1 MTASKTVASVSFHS
15 NHNLSMDVD
24 EVQGI
29 SMSTPMKIAEGQW
42 FCEMIVRSANGTL
55 AVNMLADDPAKFA
68 FELPD
73 FLSQSSQE

>member
-1 MTASKTVASVSFHS
+1 
-15 NHNLSMDVD
+15 MDVD

-29 SMSTPMKIAEGQW
+29 SIGTPMKLAEGQW

-55 AVNMLADDPAKFA
+55 AINMLADDPSKFA

-73 FLSQSSQE
+73 FSGQAPE

>member
-1 MTASKTVASVSFHS
+1 MSGSKTVASVSFHS

-24 EVQGI
+24 EVIGI
-29 SMSTPMKIAEGQW
+29 SMSTPMKVDENQW

-55 AVNMLADDPAKFA
+55 AVNMLADDPSKFQ

-73 FLSQSSQE
+73 FFGKENAE

>member
-1 MTASKTVASVSFHS
+1 MASKTVASVSFNS

-29 SMSTPMKIAEGQW
+29 SMGTPMKVGDDTW
-42 FCEMIVRSANGTL
+42 FCEMIVRSANGTVV
-55 AVNMLADDPAKFA
+55 VNMLADDPSKFS

-73 FLSQSSQE
+73 FSGQPQEEL

>member
-1 MTASKTVASVSFHS
+1 MSGNKTVASVSFHS

-29 SMSTPMKIAEGQW
+29 SMSTPMKIGEDQW

-55 AVNMLADDPAKFA
+55 AVNMLADDPSKFS

-73 FLSQSSQE
+73 FSGSEQSE

>member
-1 MTASKTVASVSFHS
+1 MTKTVASVSFHS

-29 SMSTPMKIAEGQW
+29 SIGTPMKVAEGQW

-55 AVNMLADDPAKFA
+55 AINMLADEPSKFA

-73 FLSQSSQE
+73 FSGKQ

>member
-1 MTASKTVASVSFHS
+1 MTMVASKTVASVSFNS

-29 SMSTPMKIAEGQW
+29 SMSTPMLLGEGQW
-42 FCEMIVRSANGTL
+42 FCEMIIRSANGTV
-55 AVNMLADDPAKFA
+55 AVQMLSANPGNFA

-73 FLSQSSQE
+73 FTGA

>member
-1 MTASKTVASVSFHS
+1 MTANKTVASVSFHS

-29 SMSTPMKIAEGQW
+29 SMSTPMKLGEGQW
-42 FCEMIVRSANGTL
+42 FCEVIVRSANGTL
-55 AVNMLADDPAKFA
+55 AVNMLADDPSKFA

-73 FLSQSSQE
+73 FSGRPPE

>member
-1 MTASKTVASVSFHS
+1 MASKTVASVSFNS

-29 SMSTPMKIAEGQW
+29 SMGAPMKVAEGQW
-42 FCEMIVRSANGTL
+42 FCEMIVRSANGTVV
-55 AVNMLADDPAKFA
+55 VNMLADDPSKFA

-73 FLSQSSQE
+73 FSGEPKEDL

>member
-29 SMSTPMKIAEGQW
+29 SMSTPMKISEGQW

-55 AVNMLADDPAKFA
+55 AVNMLADDPSKFV

-73 FLSQSSQE
+73 FSGQASQD

>member
-1 MTASKTVASVSFHS
+1 MSASKTVASVSFHS

-24 EVQGI
+24 EVLGI
-29 SMSTPMKIAEGQW
+29 SMSTPMKIGEDQW

-55 AVNMLADDPAKFA
+55 AVNMLADDPSKFL

-73 FLSQSSQE
+73 FSGTEQLE

>member
-1 MTASKTVASVSFHS
+1 MIASKTVASVSFHS

-29 SMSTPMKIAEGQW
+29 SLGTPMKLAEGQW

-55 AVNMLADDPAKFA
+55 VVNMLADDPSKFA

-73 FLSQSSQE
+73 FSGQSVE

>member
-1 MTASKTVASVSFHS
+1 MAPSKTVASVSFHS

-29 SMSTPMKIAEGQW
+29 SIGAPMKLDEGQW

-55 AVNMLADDPAKFA
+55 VVNMLADDPSKFS
-68 FELPD
+68 FEMPD
-73 FLSQSSQE
+73 VPGHSPE

>member
-1 MTASKTVASVSFHS
+1 MTPSKTVASVSFHS

-29 SMSTPMKIAEGQW
+29 SMSVPMKIGEGQW

-55 AVNMLADDPAKFA
+55 AVNMLADDPAKFS

-73 FLSQSSQE
+73 FSEIPPE